1 MSIAAQTAGAILLLL
16 FRAAVAMVTVMMMMM
31 MMTVSMQV
39 SNIIVLSIKQSYHL
53 SKNSILV
60 AVETWT

>member
-31 MMTVSMQV
+31 TVSMQV
-39 SNIIVLSIKQSYHL
+39 SNIIVLSIEQSYHL